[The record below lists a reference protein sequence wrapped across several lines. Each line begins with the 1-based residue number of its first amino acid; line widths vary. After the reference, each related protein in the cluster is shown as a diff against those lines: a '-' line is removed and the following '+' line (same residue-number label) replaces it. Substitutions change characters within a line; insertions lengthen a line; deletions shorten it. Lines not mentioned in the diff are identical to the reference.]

1 MIWMDKIYFFFC
13 YIHLLFSN
21 HIIWRLTIFLHAEYH
36 QIHCY
41 CLLVFLYWFE
51 FHFISSCD
59 CYVVD
64 IDHNLQS
71 WICILWQVCVFMA
84 PKIIGGLNAPTPVG
98 ELGMSQMT
106 QAINLIDHSYE
117 QVSSCSSPDTFQ
129 FRDISETNRVTSQ
142 FY

>member
-1 MIWMDKIYFFFC
+1 
-13 YIHLLFSN
+13 
-21 HIIWRLTIFLHAEYH
+21 
-36 QIHCY
+36 
-41 CLLVFLYWFE
+41 
-51 FHFISSCD
+51 
-59 CYVVD
+59 
-64 IDHNLQS
+64 
-71 WICILWQVCVFMA
+71 MA

-117 QVSSCSSPDTFQ
+117 QVSPCSSPDTFQ